1 MAIKAK
7 AQITL
12 SAVVDVDS
20 VYKYYKLQ
28 SSTASAPSVP
38 TSYPP
43 TGWTETEPSYTS
55 GSTNTLYTVE
65 CNVFSDGT
73 WSYTNVCKSSAY
85 EAAKAAYNKATN
97 AEKVATN
104 YLNFSNNGLVVG
116 NMTAS
121 SLGKNVLI
129 DSEGVSIRDGSS
141 VLSKFE
147 DNSIILG
154 QFADNSTI
162 ELCGGAGKIVAEG
175 DSYYDWNDSLKF
187 ESKSLKLDSERYFQY
202 AHKTSTDGGSI
213 GEVKVSSDAS
223 WEQIYDDPDGDGI
236 STKEDDGI
244 RVGSSMD
251 IEVIDNQN
259 GKRLDAGMSVR
270 GKISRNGAKAD
281 YDEVIGMIYARNWN
295 TYDYNFLRV
304 YPDKT
309 TMDKDLD
316 FTSNNTKI
324 FSRKPDGSKVE
335 SFNLC
340 NASGNIVLGYGNYEA
355 GDGNTNVYGNDVYI
369 GPKLGGGTYRP
380 YYRPGDSITIDIYT
394 AGFVTN
400 ANKEIWFTVPLCKPI
415 IGVST
420 VTPSSI
426 NGFIL
431 RENDKY
437 THGSGAS
444 TYAKPSSYVGYL
456 HGTNEGIKIKATF
469 SNITNSVNNSPIG
482 VRWSG
487 KITFA

>member
-12 SAVVDVDS
+12 SAVVDVDY

-129 DSEGVSIRDGSS
+129 DTDSVDIRNGTDTLASFQGNKVILGINDADSEIDLCDGAGTIKAITSGASTSYPKYDSIEIDSQEISHNSQRFNANTTNVSGTDTPTYENTSELYQLSMKSSDGAYARLKAECKTTASGDKYQVGVSAMANDDHS
-141 VLSKFE
+141 
-147 DNSIILG
+147 NSRLLL
-154 QFADNSTI
+154 FNAFWDESENTWS
-162 ELCGGAGKIVAEG
+162 
-175 DSYYDWNDSLKF
+175 DS
-187 ESKSLKLDSERYFQY
+187 
-202 AHKTSTDGGSI
+202 
-213 GEVKVSSDAS
+213 
-223 WEQIYDDPDGDGI
+223 
-236 STKEDDGI
+236 
-244 RVGSSMD
+244 
-251 IEVIDNQN
+251 NQVN
-259 GKRLDAGMSVR
+259 
-270 GKISRNGAKAD
+270 
-281 YDEVIGMIYARNWN
+281 
-295 TYDYNFLRV
+295 V

-309 TMDKDLD
+309 TMSKPIY
-316 FTSNNTKI
+316 FTKNNMKM
-324 FSRKPDGSKVE
+324 FSKKPDGVTVE
-335 SFNLC
+335 TLNLC

-355 GDGNTNVYGNDVYI
+355 GDGNTNVYGNDVYL

-380 YYRPGDSITIDIYT
+380 YYRPGDSVSIDIYT

-400 ANKEIWFTVPLCKPI
+400 AGKEVWFTVPLCKPI

-420 VTPSSI
+420 VTPSSV
-426 NGFIL
+426 NGFML
-431 RENDKY
+431 RENNAY
-437 THGSGAS
+437 THGSSAS
-444 TYAKPSSYVGYL
+444 VYAKPSSYVGYL
-456 HGTNEGIKIKATF
+456 HATNEGVKIKATF
-469 SNITNSVNNSPIG
+469 STTTNVVNNSPIG
-482 VRWSG
+482 IRWSG
-487 KITFA
+487 EITFA